1 MDFLLLLKQ
10 VQQEEIS
17 EPEYKG
23 FNSNLVA
30 QINYIKVSKP
40 SIIKLGHIKKII
52 TPLEIIIQ
60 STIQLMVISLF
71 GSKCK

>member
-17 EPEYKG
+17 ELEYKG

-40 SIIKLGHIKKII
+40 SL
-52 TPLEIIIQ
+52 LRA
-60 STIQLMVISLF
+60 S
-71 GSKCK
+71 